1 MKGEDGCRTFSVRI
15 REDIVS
21 RMDLIAAQTGRSRN
35 ELVGIFLE
43 YALDHCEIE
52 EAPAMNRDYRDY
64 PASIWDAI
72 GDVDQGICCAALGG
86 VVWDL

>member
-1 MKGEDGCRTFSVRI
+1 MGRDILRMRQKPLKGEDGCRTFSVRI

-52 EAPAMNRDYRDY
+52 EGTRNE
-64 PASIWDAI
+64 S
-72 GDVDQGICCAALGG
+72 
-86 VVWDL
+86 

>member
-1 MKGEDGCRTFSVRI
+1 MERDILRIRQKPLKGEDGCRTFSVRI

-43 YALDHCEIE
+43 
-52 EAPAMNRDYRDY
+52 
-64 PASIWDAI
+64 
-72 GDVDQGICCAALGG
+72 
-86 VVWDL
+86 